1 MRSADDNHHFVPE
14 NIMLKIAILGAGR
27 IGQVHAA
34 NVALHPRAQLAAV
47 ADPFIENA
55 RALTTSWGGIAVGD
69 PLEVINHP
77 DIDAVVIGTPTDTH
91 VELML
96 AAVNAGKAVLCE
108 KPVDLD
114 IQKAVAAEQAL
125 GTSAGRVMLG
135 FNRRFDP
142 GFNEI
147 HRRIRQG
154 DIGDLHQVIITSR
167 DPGLAPLNYLKHS
180 GGIFRDMVIHDFDLA
195 RWILGEEPVEVFA
208 TGSRLFAPSLQV
220 LGDYDTVMVQ
230 LRTASGKQ
238 CQINCS
244 RQAIYGYDQRLEA
257 FGSGGMLM
265 NDNQRETTVRHFGEQ
280 ETDVRGPLLNFFMQ
294 RYTDAYRLEI
304 DAFITAIG
312 EGAPVPVSVHDG
324 CQALRLADAAQHS
337 ADTHQAVRLDGGR

>member
-1 MRSADDNHHFVPE
+1 
-14 NIMLKIAILGAGR
+14 MLKIAILGAGR

-34 NVALHPRAQLAAV
+34 NVARHKDAQLVMV

-55 RALTTSWGGIAVGD
+55 HALTALWGGRAVQD
-69 PLEVINHP
+69 PLEAINDP
-77 DIDAVVIGTPTDTH
+77 AVDAVVIGTPTDTH

-96 AAVNAGKAVLCE
+96 AAANAGKAVMCE

-114 IQKAVAAEQAL
+114 IHKALAAEKAL
-125 GTSAGRVMLG
+125 GEKASRVMLG

-147 HRRIRQG
+147 HQRIAQG
-154 DIGDLHQVIITSR
+154 DIGDLHQVVITSR

-195 RWILGEEPVEVFA
+195 RWILGEEPVEVCA
-208 TGSRLFAPSLQV
+208 TGSRLFEPSLEA

-244 RQAIYGYDQRLEA
+244 RQAVYGYDQRLEA
-257 FGSGGMLM
+257 FGSGGMM
-265 NDNQRETTVRHFGEQ
+265 INDNHRETTVRYFGAQHTE
-280 ETDVRGPLLNFFMQ
+280 VRGPLLDFFMQ

-304 DAFITAIG
+304 DAFIQAISNG
-312 EGAPVPVSVHDG
+312 SALPVTIHDG
-324 CQALRLADAAQHS
+324 CQALRLADAAQLS
-337 ADTHQAVRLDGGR
+337 ADTQSVVKLN

>member
-1 MRSADDNHHFVPE
+1 
-14 NIMLKIAILGAGR
+14 MLKIAILGAGR

-34 NVALHPRAQLAAV
+34 NVARHNNAQLVMV

-55 RALTTSWGGIAVGD
+55 QALTALWGGTAVQD
-69 PLEVINHP
+69 PLEAINHP

-91 VELML
+91 IDLML
-96 AAVNAGKAVLCE
+96 AAAKAGKAVLCE

-114 IQKAVAAEQAL
+114 IDKALAAEKAL
-125 GTSAGRVMLG
+125 GEHANRVMLG

-142 GFNEI
+142 GFSEI
-147 HRRIRQG
+147 HRRIAHG
-154 DIGDLHQVIITSR
+154 DIGDLHQVVITSR

-208 TGSRLFAPSLQV
+208 SGSRLFEPSLEA

-244 RQAIYGYDQRLEA
+244 RQAVYGYDQRLEA
-257 FGSGGMLM
+257 FGSGGMM
-265 NDNQRETTVRHFGEQ
+265 INDNHRETTVRHFGKQHTE
-280 ETDVRGPLLNFFMQ
+280 VRGPLLDFFMQ

-304 DAFITAIG
+304 DAFIQAISNNTS
-312 EGAPVPVSVHDG
+312 VPVTVRDG
-324 CQALRLADAAQHS
+324 CQALKLADAAQLS
-337 ADTHQAVRLDGGR
+337 ADTHAVVKLD

>member
-1 MRSADDNHHFVPE
+1 
-14 NIMLKIAILGAGR
+14 MLKIAILGAGR

-34 NVALHPRAQLAAV
+34 NVAHHRDAQLALV
-47 ADPFIENA
+47 ADPLIDNA
-55 RALTTSWGGIAVGD
+55 RALAAHYGGTAVNN
-69 PLEVINHP
+69 PLDAINHP
-77 DIDAVVIGTPTDTH
+77 DIDAVVICSPTDTH

-96 AAVNAGKAVLCE
+96 AAASTGKAVLCE

-114 IQKAVAAEQAL
+114 IGKALEAERAL
-125 GTSAGRVMLG
+125 GQHARRVMLG

-147 HRRIRQG
+147 HRRIRNG

-167 DPGLAPLNYLKHS
+167 DPGLAPMNYLKHS

-208 TGSRLFAPSLQV
+208 TGSRLFEPALEA

-244 RQAIYGYDQRLEA
+244 RRAAYGYDQRLEV
-257 FGSGGMLM
+257 FGAGGMML
-265 NDNQRETTVRHFGEQ
+265 NDNQRETTVRHFGAQTTEA
-280 ETDVRGPLLNFFMQ
+280 RGPLLNFFMQ
-294 RYTDAYRLEI
+294 RYSEAYQLEMES
-304 DAFITAIG
+304 FISAIG
-312 EGAPVPVSVHDG
+312 NDGAVPITVHDG
-324 CQALRLADAAQHS
+324 CQALKLADAAQRS
-337 ADTHQAVRLDGGR
+337 ADTLTVVNVN

>member
-1 MRSADDNHHFVPE
+1 
-14 NIMLKIAILGAGR
+14 MLKIAVLGAGR

-34 NVALHPRAQLAAV
+34 NVARHKNAQLVMV

-55 RALTTSWGGIAVGD
+55 NALTALWGGRAVSD
-69 PLEVINHP
+69 PLVAIHDP
-77 DIDAVVIGTPTDTH
+77 AIDAVVIGTPTDTH

-96 AAVNAGKAVLCE
+96 AAANAGKAVLCE

-114 IQKAVAAEQAL
+114 IDKALAAEKTLGEQA
-125 GTSAGRVMLG
+125 SKVMLG

-147 HRRIRQG
+147 HQRIAQG
-154 DIGDLHQVIITSR
+154 DIGDLHQVVITSR

-208 TGSRLFAPSLQV
+208 TGSRLFAPSLEA

-244 RQAIYGYDQRLEA
+244 RQAVYGYDQRLEA
-257 FGSGGMLM
+257 FGSGGMM
-265 NDNQRETTVRHFGEQ
+265 INDNHRETTVRHFGAQHTE
-280 ETDVRGPLLNFFMQ
+280 VRGPLLDFFMQ

-304 DAFITAIG
+304 DAFIQAISAG
-312 EGAPVPVSVHDG
+312 TRVPVTIHDG
-324 CQALRLADAAQHS
+324 CQALRLADAAQLS
-337 ADTHQAVRLDGGR
+337 ADTQSVVKLN